1 MCATLRLHL
10 LAAGILAVVSIPAP
24 ALAQSVAHSF
34 TELAT
39 VVSVGQTITVTDATG
54 AETKGRVTQLS
65 PTSLT
70 LAFDSATRDFAEAE
84 VRLIQQRHKDSLL
97 NGALIGAGIT
107 VAVPLI
113 VAAVICADDDE
124 DCDWGGET
132 AAFIAVYAGIG
143 LGIGTLIDLAVTGK
157 ETIYVPGQAPKPS
170 VSIAPFAVRDRKG
183 VQVALRF

>member
-10 LAAGILAVVSIPAP
+10 LAAGILAGVSIPAS

-34 TELAT
+34 TELAS

-54 AETKGRVTQLS
+54 AETKGRVTQFS

-70 LAFDSATRDFAEAE
+70 LAFDSATREFAESE

-107 VAVPLI
+107 VAVPLVYFALI
-113 VAAVICADDDE
+113 CSDDSEDCGGEAAVA
-124 DCDWGGET
+124 
-132 AAFIAVYAGIG
+132 IAGYAGLG

-170 VSIAPFAVRDRKG
+170 VSIAPLVTRDRKG